1 MSDLFETPPDHE
13 YRFNERPAYHEAD
26 EAWDHSRRVKFGRGK
41 DAVDHGP
48 ARIKIVDP
56 FWLLSP
62 VKFAY
67 EAAQENHPKGADE
80 SGLAYA
86 RRLSEIAHS
95 KCERAGVHDGP
106 VPRRK
111 IAPTP

>member
-1 MSDLFETPPDHE
+1 MSFETPPAHE

-26 EAWDHSRRVKFGRGK
+26 EGWDHSRRVKIGK
-41 DAVDHGP
+41 VDHGP
-48 ARIKIVDP
+48 HRIKITDP
-56 FWLLSP
+56 FWLLAP

-67 EAAQENHPKGADE
+67 EVAQEENPQEEGE
-80 SGLAYA
+80 SPMAYA

-95 KCERAGVHDGP
+95 KCEKAGVHDGP
-106 VPRRK
+106 APPRK